1 VSSRPLLRALS
12 RSPSL
17 SRWSIVGPLQVIAVF
32 LALMGFMVV
41 KNKGKAKAFVK
52 SFMSFEGPAVLFNRS
67 FQGTFP
73 ISRVRRVMCRH
84 YCPGALPRNMGADRR
99 HHSWFVMLTS
109 VDSYQDIVGDAF
121 FVLGMNKHAEK
132 DWVSDLLMP

>member
-1 VSSRPLLRALS
+1 MSCRPLLRAFS
-12 RSPSL
+12 RS
-17 SRWSIVGPLQVIAVF
+17 IVVGPLQVIAVF

-52 SFMSFEGPAVLFNRS
+52 SFMSFEGPAGLLVAPSKAHFPSHQQSAPCHVQASLFWSSASKYGCGSAPPSLSIVVLS
-67 FQGTFP
+67 CSHICG
-73 ISRVRRVMCRH
+73 
-84 YCPGALPRNMGADRR
+84 
-99 HHSWFVMLTS
+99 
-109 VDSYQDIVGDAF
+109 DSYQDIVGDAF